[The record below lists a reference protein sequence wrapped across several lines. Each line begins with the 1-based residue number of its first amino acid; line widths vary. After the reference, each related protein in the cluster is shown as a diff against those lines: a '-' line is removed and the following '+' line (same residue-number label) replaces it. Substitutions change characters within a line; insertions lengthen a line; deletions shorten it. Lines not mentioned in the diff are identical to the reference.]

1 MVMRNSKIE
10 RRLGGKNHDGKQF
23 ELNQAE
29 LLDQVGPVVVLG
41 DAGMGKTTLLEE
53 IGKEAGYKYV
63 SARQLV
69 RSNDPQGLL
78 GDATCFVID
87 ALDELAV
94 QSEGDAVDAVLRS
107 LENVGYPKF
116 ILSCRVA
123 DWRSAISGQSLEDS
137 YRRGPQELFLEPIR
151 RKEAHALLTGDIGAD
166 RAEAV
171 LTHFERRGLDGLFGN
186 PQTLMLIRSVAD
198 NENLPVSKAAL
209 FQLSIKRLWAEH
221 SQMKIGSPLSL
232 LTESDAL
239 DAAGSAFSLLLL
251 TGKRSVSRLPIF
263 EVDEDDLH
271 ISDVNMVATEDSLQT
286 VLPSRLFT
294 SSIDS
299 DPDRFNYTHRS
310 VGEFL
315 AARWLASKADTDR
328 KRRRL
333 LNLFHKYGLVPANLR
348 GVHAWLAQDTRLAK
362 EVISADPMG
371 IVEYGDTADFTDEQA
386 RTLLESLFELRDR
399 DPRYG
404 SEWPYSLR
412 GIPRPSLC
420 PEIRKMILCLST
432 PVPLRAMLLRSV
444 AGTTIARMLAPTL
457 EKMVLNPEVSYHE
470 RHTAGSALV
479 DLPTADLDWA
489 CIFTTLHNL
498 ADQDS
503 LRLAIELLPSAGFV
517 SLSERLIVE
526 LIVAFCG
533 LSICA
538 YPREEK
544 CHIGGVL
551 WGLEKKLPYELIEPV
566 LDILTTYL
574 DVLVGEDF
582 DPLDDY
588 HIINLVNVLSER
600 RLEQGSIEPLLLW
613 RWLSC
618 FGRRGSPRSDYHNT
632 LSHWFQNN
640 VEARRRIQRFELLEQ
655 SGPDTVY
662 VRGLGLNDLYNG
674 LNPDE
679 CDIIDLL
686 SYLDPT
692 SESSGNR
699 WKELVRLCPHD
710 EERGKDVRNA
720 AAPFATEPEGQ
731 EFLERLANPEF
742 PEWQTRQDKRKRQR
756 KEEQQKKWA
765 EHRNKFFKH
774 IDDLRA
780 GEYRWLVDPAKAYLN
795 EFSDIDVDVL
805 AHQRI
810 KQWLGPELQEAAFQG
825 FETYLS
831 NEKSTPT
838 ANEIAISYAED
849 KRWNAAY
856 IFVAATAERVR
867 NKIPLDDL
875 LDDRLLTVL
884 LKIRFNQVLD
894 HAQISRVAEVVE
906 QAVKNRPDLW
916 EAFWRLRI
924 EPQLNAQIENVNGLY
939 EFSRSADSPAMVS
952 QLAREWLERFPNMT
966 HRAEVALIDCLIAA
980 REFEFLN
987 NYVDKRRKSNNTND
1001 TRRSDWDAVAFIVD
1015 FDDVHEDLSEIRGQ
1029 SPDFLWHLRA
1039 RFGRLDYE
1047 DTPAAPLS
1055 AAQLAWTIRTFRTI
1069 CQPEP
1074 ILYGTV
1080 VESAHDRPASEYIGV
1095 LINRLGGLTSIEAI
1109 EELAAL
1115 RDAPD
1120 DGYTDYLKRTFAEQA
1135 QKVVEEKYVPLT
1147 AIQVAAVLNER
1158 PPISIGQLKNVMVEE
1173 LTEAQRKIRSHPV
1186 DWYKD
1191 FFNDGKPKNEEACR
1205 DTLLKMFGDYPNG
1218 VQCEAEGHLADNKRA
1233 DIRCTIDKLMLPIEV
1248 KGQWHRE
1255 LWHAADAQ
1263 LSRLYSNDWRA
1274 ERKGIY
1280 LVFWFGGDVP
1290 KNKRLKLLNEAE
1302 KQPTTAGELRIALIE
1317 NSAEARQGNI
1327 EVFVMDM
1334 VNAL

>member
-1 MVMRNSKIE
+1 MVMKSSKIR
-10 RRLGGKNHDGKQF
+10 RRLSGVNQDGNQF

-29 LLDQVGPVVVLG
+29 LLDQVGPIVVLG

-53 IGKEAGYKYV
+53 IGKKEEYEYV

-69 RSNDPQGLL
+69 RSNDPKKLL

-107 LENVGYPKF
+107 LEKAGYPKF

-123 DWRSAISGQSLEDS
+123 DWRSATSVQALEDS
-137 YRRGPQELFLEPIR
+137 YKPGPQELFLEPIH
-151 RKEAHALLTGDIGAD
+151 RKQARALLAGDIGGD

-171 LTHFERRGLDGLFGN
+171 LTHFERRGLNGLFGN

-198 NENLPVSKAAL
+198 NENLPVSRAAL
-209 FQLSIKRLWAEH
+209 FQLSIKKLWAEH

-232 LTESDAL
+232 LNESDAL
-239 DAAGSAFSLLLL
+239 DAAGSVFSLLLL
-251 TGKRSVSRLPIF
+251 TGKRSVSRLPVF

-271 ISDVNMVATEDSLQT
+271 ISDVNMIATKDSLQT
-286 VLPSRLFT
+286 VLPSRLFK
-294 SSIDS
+294 SNVDG
-299 DPDRFNYTHRS
+299 DPDRFSYTHRS

-315 AARWLASKADTDR
+315 AARWLASIADTDR

-333 LNLFHKYGLVPANLR
+333 LNLFHEHGLVPTNLR

-362 EVISADPMG
+362 EVIAADPMG
-371 IVEYGDTADFTDEQA
+371 IVEYGDTDDFTDEQA
-386 RTLLESLFELRDR
+386 RILLESLFELRDR

-420 PEIRKMILCLST
+420 PEIKKIILCLST
-432 PVPLRAMLLRSV
+432 PVPLRAMLLRSITETKV
-444 AGTTIARMLAPTL
+444 ASMLAPTL
-457 EKMVLNPEVSYHE
+457 EEMVLNPKVSYHE

-479 DLPTADLDWA
+479 DLPTADLDWV

-517 SLSERLIVE
+517 SLSDRLIVE

-544 CHIGGVL
+544 SHIGGVL
-551 WGLEKKLPYELIEPV
+551 WGLEKKLPYERIEPV
-566 LDILTTYL
+566 LNILANYL
-574 DVLVGEDF
+574 DALVEADS

-588 HIINLVNVLSER
+588 DVINLVNVLSER
-600 RLEQGSIEPLLLW
+600 RLGQGSIEPLLLW

-618 FGRRGSPRSDYHNT
+618 YGGRRGPRFEYKNT
-632 LSHWFQNN
+632 ISHWFQKN
-640 VEARRRIQRFELLEQ
+640 VKARRRIQRFELLEQ
-655 SGPDTVY
+655 SGPDTVFM
-662 VRGLGLNDLYNG
+662 RGLGLNDLYNG
-674 LNPDE
+674 LYPDE
-679 CDIIDLL
+679 CDIIELL
-686 SYLDPT
+686 SYLDPR
-692 SESSGNR
+692 SESSGSR

-710 EERGKDVRNA
+710 EERGTQVRKA
-720 AAPFATEPEGQ
+720 AAPFATEQEGQ

-742 PEWQTRQDKRKRQR
+742 PEWQTKQDKRKRQR
-756 KEEQQKKWA
+756 KEDEQKKWA
-765 EHRNKFFKH
+765 EHRNNYFKH

-810 KQWLGPELQEAAFQG
+810 KQWLGPKLQEAAFQG
-825 FETYLS
+825 FEAYLS
-831 NEKSTPT
+831 NEQSTPT
-838 ANEIAISYAED
+838 ANEISTSYAEG

-884 LKIRFNQVLD
+884 LEIRFNQVLD

-906 QAVKNRPDLW
+906 QAVKHRPDLW

-952 QLAREWLERFPNMT
+952 ALASEWLERFPNMT
-966 HRAEVALIDCLIAA
+966 HRAEVTLIDCLIAA

-987 NYVDKRRKSNNTND
+987 NYVDERRRSNNTND

-1015 FDDVHEDLSEIRGQ
+1015 YDAVHEDLSEIRGQ

-1039 RFGRLDYE
+1039 RFGRLNNE
-1047 DTPAAPLS
+1047 DTPATPLS

-1074 ILYGTV
+1074 ISFGTV
-1080 VESAHDRPASEYIGV
+1080 VRSAHERPASEYIGV
-1095 LINRLGGLTSIEAI
+1095 LINRLGGLTSIEAVR
-1109 EELAAL
+1109 ELAAL
-1115 RDAPD
+1115 RDAPG
-1120 DGYTDYLKRTFAEQA
+1120 DGYTDYLKRTYAEQA

-1147 AIQVAAVLNER
+1147 ANQVAAVLNEH
-1158 PPISIGQLKNVMVEE
+1158 PPVSIGQLQKTMVEE

-1191 FFNDGKPKNEEACR
+1191 FIKDGKPKNEEACR

-1233 DIRCTIDKLMLPIEV
+1233 DIRCTIDQLMLPIEV

-1255 LWHAADAQ
+1255 LWHAADTQ
-1263 LSRLYSNDWRA
+1263 LSRLYSTDWRA

-1290 KNKRLKLLNEAE
+1290 KNKMLKLLDEAE
-1302 KQPTTAGELRIALIE
+1302 KQPTTAEELRIALIE
-1317 NSAEARQGNI
+1317 NSSEARQGNI

-1334 VNAL
+1334 VMAL

>member
-1 MVMRNSKIE
+1 MVMKNSKIR
-10 RRLGGKNHDGKQF
+10 RRLSGINQDGKQF

-29 LLDQVGPVVVLG
+29 LLDQVSPVVVLG

-53 IGKEAGYKYV
+53 IGQEEGYKYV

-69 RSNDPQGLL
+69 RFKDTQNLL

-87 ALDELAV
+87 ALDELVV

-107 LENVGYPKF
+107 LEKVGYPKF

-123 DWRSAISGQSLEDS
+123 DWRSATSVQALEDS
-137 YRRGPQELFLEPIR
+137 YKRGPQELFLEPIR
-151 RKEAHALLTGDIGAD
+151 RKQARALLAGDIGGD

-198 NENLPVSKAAL
+198 NENLPVSKSEL
-209 FQLSIKRLWAEH
+209 FELSVKKLWAEH
-221 SQMKIGSPLSL
+221 SPYKTGSPLYL
-232 LTESDAL
+232 LNESDAL
-239 DAAGSAFSLLLL
+239 DAAGCAFSLLLL

-263 EVDEDDLH
+263 EVDEDDLP
-271 ISDVNMVATEDSLQT
+271 ISEVNLVAAKDNLQAM
-286 VLPSRLFT
+286 LPSRLFT
-294 SSIDS
+294 SNIDG
-299 DPDRFNYTHRS
+299 DPDRFSYTHRS

-328 KRRRL
+328 KRQRL
-333 LNLFHKYGLVPANLR
+333 LNLFHEYGLVPTNLR

-362 EVISADPMG
+362 EVIATDPMG
-371 IVEYGDTADFTDEQA
+371 IVEYGDTDDFTDEQA
-386 RTLLESLFELRDR
+386 RLLLESLFELRDR

-404 SEWPYSLR
+404 SEWPYFLR
-412 GIPRPSLC
+412 GIPRPSLF
-420 PEIRKMILCLST
+420 PEIKKLILCLST

-444 AGTTIARMLAPTL
+444 TGTKVARMLAPTL
-457 EKMVLNPEVSYHE
+457 EEMVLNPEVSYHE

-479 DLPTADLDWA
+479 DLPTADVDWA

-517 SLSERLIVE
+517 SLSDRLIVE

-544 CHIGGVL
+544 SHIGGVL
-551 WGLEKKLPYELIEPV
+551 WGLEKKLPYERVEPV
-566 LDILTTYL
+566 LNILANYL
-574 DVLVGEDF
+574 DALVGKDF
-582 DPLDDY
+582 DPLDGYDV
-588 HIINLVNVLSER
+588 INLVNVLSER
-600 RLEQGSIEPLLLW
+600 RLELGSIEPLLLW
-613 RWLSC
+613 RWLSSYG
-618 FGRRGSPRSDYHNT
+618 GRRSPRFEFQNT
-632 LSHWFQNN
+632 ISHWFQKN

-655 SGPDTVY
+655 PGPDTVF
-662 VRGLGLNDLYNG
+662 VRGLGLNDLYTG
-674 LNPDE
+674 LYPNE
-679 CDIIDLL
+679 CDIIELL
-686 SYLDPT
+686 SYLDPR

-710 EERGKDVRNA
+710 EERGSQVRKA
-720 AAPFATEPEGQ
+720 AAPFATEQEGQ

-742 PEWQTRQDKRKRQR
+742 PEWQTKQDKRKKQR
-756 KEEQQKKWA
+756 KEEEQKKWA
-765 EHRNKFFKH
+765 EHRIDFFKH

-780 GEYRWLVDPAKAYLN
+780 GEYRWLVNPARAYLN
-795 EFSDIDVDVL
+795 EFSDIGVDVP
-805 AHQRI
+805 AHHRI
-810 KQWLGPELQEAAFQG
+810 EKWLGPELQEAAFQG
-825 FETYLS
+825 FKAYLS
-831 NEKSTPT
+831 NEQSTPT
-838 ANEIAISYAED
+838 ADEITTSYAEG

-867 NKIPLDDL
+867 NNMPLDDL

-884 LKIRFNQVLD
+884 LEIRFNQVLD
-894 HAQISRVAEVVE
+894 HAQIRRVAEVVE
-906 QAVKNRPDLW
+906 KAVKNRPDLW
-916 EAFWRLRI
+916 KTFWRLRI
-924 EPQLNAQIENVNGLY
+924 EPQLDAQIENVHGLY
-939 EFSRSADSPAMVS
+939 EFSRCADSPVMVS
-952 QLAREWLERFPNMT
+952 ELASEWLQRFPNMT
-966 HRAEVALIDCLIAA
+966 HLAEVTLIDCLIAA
-980 REFEFLN
+980 REFEFLS
-987 NYVDKRRKSNNTND
+987 NYVDERRKSNNTND

-1015 FDDVHEDLSEIRGQ
+1015 YDAVHEDLSEIRGQ

-1039 RFGRLDYE
+1039 RFGRLHNE
-1047 DTPAAPLS
+1047 DTPATPLS

-1069 CQPEP
+1069 CPPEP
-1074 ILYGTV
+1074 ILFGTV

-1095 LINRLGGLTSIEAI
+1095 LINRLGGLTSNDAI
-1109 EELAAL
+1109 KKLAAL

-1135 QKVVEEKYVPLT
+1135 QKVVEKKYVPMT
-1147 AIQVAAVLNER
+1147 ANQVAAVLNER
-1158 PPISIGQLKNVMVEE
+1158 PPSSIGQLQEVMVEE
-1173 LTEAQRKIRSHPV
+1173 LTKAQRKIRSHPV

-1191 FFNDGKPKNEEACR
+1191 FFKDGNPKDEEACR

-1218 VQCEAEGHLADNKRA
+1218 VHCEAEGHFADNKRA
-1233 DIRCTIDKLMLPIEV
+1233 DIRCTIDQLMLPIEI

-1255 LWHAADAQ
+1255 LWQAADTQ
-1263 LSRLYSNDWRA
+1263 LGRLYSTDWRA

-1280 LVFWFGGDVP
+1280 LVFWFGDDVP
-1290 KNKRLKLLNEAE
+1290 NNKRLKTLKGAN
-1302 KQPTTAGELRIALIE
+1302 KQPTTAEELRLELIE
-1317 NSAEARQGNI
+1317 NSADARQCNI
-1327 EVFVMDM
+1327 EIFVMDM
-1334 VNAL
+1334 VRPL